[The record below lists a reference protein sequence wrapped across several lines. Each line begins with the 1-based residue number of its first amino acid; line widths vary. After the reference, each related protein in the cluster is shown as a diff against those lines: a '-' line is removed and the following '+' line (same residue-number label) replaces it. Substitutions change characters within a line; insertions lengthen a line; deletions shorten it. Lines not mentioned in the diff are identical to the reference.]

1 MSNASDEHGSAD
13 EADASDGTR
22 SGDAGGQSGRA
33 AATDEPPGAAA
44 SPAVADEENEDLE
57 ALREQVEE
65 KYDFDDFGPND
76 MAQMTGD
83 EWEAAFDPDTWITG
97 EELLDRVERD
107 LRQRV
112 ADRDVF
118 ARLERREDRLLAYSD
133 TGYATVYADGSVEG
147 RGTVLRD
154 VKPSVALCSMES
166 YDPPENPP
174 EGTLP
179 EPEEVPE
186 GSGQLGNWML
196 QAIAGAQVLAGVV
209 LMGAW
214 LLMTIGVVSPPPG
227 ATVRSLN
234 VVGMLVAGVLFVGI
248 GVFLFTVVA
257 NARLSD
263 RFRAEEYRNRLRAVG
278 LEPGERPDVLPE
290 EEREALAS
298 GDGETDPAAA
308 AEASDT
314 EVGDT
319 EADDT
324 EADGSEVGDAEPD
337 GTQAA
342 GDAHGDRP
350 DRV

>member
-1 MSNASDEHGSAD
+1 MSNASDEHGGAD
-13 EADASDGTR
+13 EADASDGDGPPGTAV
-22 SGDAGGQSGRA
+22 DAGA
-33 AATDEPPGAAA
+33 AGD
-44 SPAVADEENEDLE
+44 VADEENEDLE
-57 ALREQVEE
+57 ALRKQVEE

-83 EWEAAFDPDTWITG
+83 EWEAAFDPETWITG

-118 ARLERREDRLLAYSD
+118 ARLERRKDRLLAYSD

-209 LMGAW
+209 LIGAW
-214 LLMTIGVVSPPPG
+214 LLMTIGIVSPPPG

-278 LEPGERPDVLPE
+278 LEPGEHPDVLPE

-298 GDGETDPAAA
+298 GDSEMDPT
-308 AEASDT
+308 SDT
-314 EVGDT
+314 EAAGT
-319 EADDT
+319 GADDN
-324 EADGSEVGDAEPD
+324 
-337 GTQAA
+337 
-342 GDAHGDRP
+342 DAHGDRP
-350 DRV
+350 DRA

>member
-1 MSNASDEHGSAD
+1 MPVLPGGLLSTVTLTFTGTQAPAMSDASDEHGSAD
-13 EADASDGTR
+13 EADTSDGTR
-22 SGDAGGQSGRA
+22 SADASGRSGSA
-33 AATDEPPGAAA
+33 AATDEAPEAGARP
-44 SPAVADEENEDLE
+44 SVADETSEDLE

-65 KYDFDDFGPND
+65 KYDFDDFGPTD
-76 MAQMTGD
+76 MAQMTGE
-83 EWEAAFDPDTWITG
+83 EWEAAFDPETWITG

-147 RGTVLRD
+147 QGTVLRD

-174 EGTLP
+174 DGELP
-179 EPEEVPE
+179 EPAEVPE
-186 GSGQLGNWML
+186 GTGQLGNWML
-196 QAIAGAQVLAGVV
+196 QAVAGAQVLAGIV

-214 LLMTIGVVSPPPG
+214 LLVTVGVLSPPAG

-234 VVGMLVAGVLFVGI
+234 VVGMLVAGILFVAI

-263 RFRAEEYRNRLRAVG
+263 RFRAEEYRNRLRAVD

-290 EEREALAS
+290 GEREALAAE
-298 GDGETDPAAA
+298 GDGA
-308 AEASDT
+308 DT
-314 EVGDT
+314 EDTGD
-319 EADDT
+319 AV
-324 EADGSEVGDAEPD
+324 ADG
-337 GTQAA
+337 A
-342 GDAHGDRP
+342 GESRQG
-350 DRV
+350 

>member
-1 MSNASDEHGSAD
+1 MVGVGRCSTVTLTFTGDQTPAMVDASDEHGSAD
-13 EADASDGTR
+13 EAEVSDRTSSTGRSRSDGA
-22 SGDAGGQSGRA
+22 GDAVEGAVPAEG
-33 AATDEPPGAAA
+33 DEAV
-44 SPAVADEENEDLE
+44 PAESDGERSEDLE
-57 ALREQVEE
+57 ALREEVEA
-65 KYDFDDFGPND
+65 KYDFDDFGPTD
-76 MAQMTGD
+76 MAKMTGE
-83 EWEAAFDPDTWITG
+83 EWEAAFDPETWITG
-97 EELLDRVERD
+97 AELLDRVEAD

-118 ARLERREDRLLAYSD
+118 ARLERRQDRLLAYSD

-174 EGTLP
+174 AGELP
-179 EPEEVPE
+179 EPAEVPE

-214 LLMTIGVVSPPPG
+214 LLMTLGVVSPPPG

-234 VVGMLVAGVLFVGI
+234 VVGMLVAGILFVAI

-263 RFRAEEYRNRLRAVG
+263 RFRAEEYRNRLRAVD
-278 LEPGERPDVLPE
+278 LEPGERPEVLPDG
-290 EEREALAS
+290 EREALAAE
-298 GDGETDPAAA
+298 GDETDA
-308 AEASDT
+308 AE
-314 EVGDT
+314 
-319 EADDT
+319 EANT
-324 EADGSEVGDAEPD
+324 G
-337 GTQAA
+337 
-342 GDAHGDRP
+342 
-350 DRV
+350 